1 MPLLE
6 MLLFSSML
14 DLKFVCENLEK
25 VRKNLNQRGDFSKL
39 LDQISAANEKRK
51 KIITESEKLRQEQ
64 NKVSEEI
71 AKLKKEK
78 KDAER
83 QISEMKGVSDR
94 IKQFETELNHEEEKI
109 KDILLNIPN
118 LLHDSVPVGKNSQD
132 NKEIRKWGT
141 LPKFNFTPQDHLVL
155 GEKLNIIDVE
165 RASKITGSRFALLK
179 GWGAKLERALIN
191 FMLDLNTKEGGYQEI
206 LPPFMVNQTAMTG
219 TGQLPKFSEELF
231 KVQDT
236 EYYLIPTAEVPLTN
250 IYRDE
255 ILDKTQLP
263 MYLTAYTPCFRREA
277 GSYGK
282 DVKGLIRQHQFN
294 KIELVKIVEP
304 ERSYEEL
311 EKLTQDAEKILQR
324 LELPYRVISL
334 CTSDMGFGAAK
345 TYDLEVWF
353 PSQNCYREI
362 SSCSNFEDFQS
373 RRMNLRYR
381 PDPKSKPR
389 FPHTLNGSA
398 LAVGRTLI
406 ALLENFQQKDG
417 SIKIPQALQ
426 SYVGTDKI

>member
-1 MPLLE
+1 
-6 MLLFSSML
+6 MLLFFRML

-39 LDQISAANEKRK
+39 LDQISTANEKRK
-51 KIITESEKLRQEQ
+51 KVILESEKLRQEQ

-78 KDAER
+78 KDAKR
-83 QISEMKGVSDR
+83 QISEMKEVSDR
-94 IKQFETELNHEEEKI
+94 IKQFEVTLGQEEEKI
-109 KDILLNIPN
+109 KEILLNMPN
-118 LLHDSVPVGKNSQD
+118 LLHASVPAGKD
-132 NKEIRKWGT
+132 NKEIRKWGS
-141 LPKFNFTPQDHLVL
+141 LPKFDFTPKDHLVL
-155 GEKLNIIDVE
+155 GEKLGIIDVE
-165 RASKITGSRFALLK
+165 RASKISGSRFALLK

-191 FMLDLNTKEGGYQEI
+191 FMLDINTKEGGYQEM
-206 LPPFMVNQTAMTG
+206 LPPFMVNQASMTG
-219 TGQLPKFSEELF
+219 TGQLPKFSDELF
-231 KVQDT
+231 KIEDSD
-236 EYYLIPTAEVPLTN
+236 YYLIPTAEVPLTN

-263 MYLTAYTPCFRREA
+263 LYLTAYTPCFRREA

-294 KIELVKIVEP
+294 KIELVKVVEP

-311 EKLTQDAEKILQR
+311 EKLTQDAEKILQK
-324 LELPYRVISL
+324 LELPYRVVSL
-334 CTSDMGFGAAK
+334 CTADMGFGAAK

-353 PSQNCYREI
+353 PSQACYREI
-362 SSCSNFEDFQS
+362 SSCSNFEDFQT

-381 PDPKSKPR
+381 PDPKSKPK

-406 ALLENFQQKDG
+406 AILENFQQSDG
-417 SIKIPQALQ
+417 SIRIPPILH
-426 SYVGTDKI
+426 SYVGSEKI

>member
-1 MPLLE
+1 
-6 MLLFSSML
+6 MLVFAHML

-39 LDQISAANEKRK
+39 LDQIAVANEKRK
-51 KIITESEKLRQEQ
+51 KIIVESEKLRQEQ
-64 NKVSEEI
+64 NKASEEI

-78 KDAER
+78 KDASR

-94 IKQFETELNHEEEKI
+94 IKQFETALGQEEEKI
-109 KDILLNIPN
+109 KDILLNVPN
-118 LLHDSVPVGKNSQD
+118 LLHNSVPLGKDSKD
-132 NKEIRKWGT
+132 NKEIRKWGA
-141 LPKFNFTPQDHLVL
+141 LPKFNFIPQDHLVL
-155 GEKLNIIDVE
+155 GEKLGIIDVE
-165 RASKITGSRFALLK
+165 RASKIAGSRFALLK

-191 FMLDLNTKEGGYQEI
+191 FMLDINTKEGGYQEI
-206 LPPFMVNQTAMTG
+206 LPPFMANQTAMTG

-255 ILDKTQLP
+255 ILDQSQLP

-294 KIELVKIVEP
+294 KIEIVKIVEP
-304 ERSYEEL
+304 ESSYEEL
-311 EKLTQDAEKILQR
+311 ETLTQDAEKILQR
-324 LELPYRVISL
+324 LELPYRVVNL
-334 CTSDMGFGAAK
+334 CTSDMGFSAAK

-362 SSCSNFEDFQS
+362 SSCSNFEDFQT

-406 ALLENFQQKDG
+406 AILENFQQKDG
-417 SIKIPQALQ
+417 SIRIPQALQ